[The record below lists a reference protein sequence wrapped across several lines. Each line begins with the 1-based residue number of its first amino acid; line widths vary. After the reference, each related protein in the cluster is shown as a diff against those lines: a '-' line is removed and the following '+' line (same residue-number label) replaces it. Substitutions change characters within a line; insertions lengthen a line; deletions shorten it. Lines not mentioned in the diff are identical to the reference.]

1 MTSSEIEEWA
11 SAFIA
16 FQQDPDRNRE
26 DHPLFWA
33 AEKFMLPGEWAD
45 AEDCWKTILEI
56 LSRDPSDTVT
66 SILAA
71 GPLEDLIHH
80 AGPQF
85 IDRIELEA
93 RRNPAFR
100 QLLGGVWESSTPDV
114 WARVVSARGGT
125 W

>member
-1 MTSSEIEEWA
+1 MASNDIEAWA

-16 FQQDPDRNRE
+16 FQQDGGSPNE
-26 DHPLFWA
+26 NHPMWWA
-33 AEKFMLPGEWAD
+33 AERFMLPGTSAS
-45 AEDCWKTILEI
+45 AEDCWSAILAI
-56 LSRDPSDTVT
+56 LDKAPPD
-66 SILAA
+66 SIIGALAA
-71 GPLEDLIHH
+71 GPLEDLIQY

-100 QLLGGVWESSTPDV
+100 HLLGGVWESSTPDV
-114 WARVVSARGGT
+114 WTRVSAARSGA